1 MVKEST
7 VFIAECQASSWELL
21 KHRTNPK
28 IPKGF
33 FVKAFLKVREG
44 GSQGM
49 TSAVAQFSDCLMVK

>member
-21 KHRTNPK
+21 KHRTKPQ

-33 FVKAFLKVREG
+33 FKAFLKVREG
-44 GSQGM
+44 GLQG
-49 TSAVAQFSDCLMVK
+49 TEGGAAEGPRLKQNR

>member
-1 MVKEST
+1 MKEST

-21 KHRTNPK
+21 KHRTNPQ

-33 FVKAFLKVREG
+33 LVKAFLKVREG

-49 TSAVAQFSDCLMVK
+49 TSVVAQFSDCLMVK